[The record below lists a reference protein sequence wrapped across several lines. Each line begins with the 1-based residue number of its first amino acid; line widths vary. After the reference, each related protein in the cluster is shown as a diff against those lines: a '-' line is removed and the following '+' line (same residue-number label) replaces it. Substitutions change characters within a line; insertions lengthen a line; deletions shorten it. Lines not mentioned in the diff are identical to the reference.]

1 MIHLK
6 DDAQIWCFFSIRIP
20 LGNDL
25 ILMIYKNHFS
35 FQDNEVKISQKV
47 AKLFIL
53 FDYFCWKWN

>member
-6 DDAQIWCFFSIRIP
+6 DDAQIWCFFSIPIP

-47 AKLFIL
+47 AKIFIL